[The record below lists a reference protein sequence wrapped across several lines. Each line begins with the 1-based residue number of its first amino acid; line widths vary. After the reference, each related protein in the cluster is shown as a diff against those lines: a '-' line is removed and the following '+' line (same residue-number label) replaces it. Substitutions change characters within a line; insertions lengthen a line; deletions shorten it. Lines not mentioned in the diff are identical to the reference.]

1 MTIGIIVVDMQN
13 DFSEN
18 GALPVPEASQVIPV
32 INKLISQL
40 QTRAVI
46 VYTKDWHPKNHVS
59 FAKNGGT
66 WPVHCV
72 QGSKG
77 AELIDGLVL
86 PENAIEVRKGA
97 DPIVDS
103 YSAFGGW
110 ATGID
115 PQPLDQFLKAQ
126 GVDAVYVMGLATD
139 FCVKETALDAKKL
152 GYKTIFVENAS
163 KGISQDSV
171 ASAMSEM
178 QKAGISFLKAY

>member
-1 MTIGIIVVDMQN
+1 MIGIIVVDMQN

-32 INKLISQL
+32 INKLLSQL
-40 QTRAVI
+40 QTRAVV
-46 VYTKDWHPKNHVS
+46 VYTKDWHPINHCS
-59 FAKNGGT
+59 FTKNGGT

-72 QGSKG
+72 QDSKG
-77 AELIDGLVL
+77 AELIPGLVL
-86 PENAIEVRKGA
+86 PANAVEIVKGA
-97 DPIVDS
+97 DPISDS

-110 ATGID
+110 TTDSNHD
-115 PQPLDQFLKAQ
+115 PLNIFLKDNE
-126 GVDAVYVMGLATD
+126 VDTVYVMGLATD

-163 KGISQDSV
+163 KGISQDSI